1 MKKLALAVIGV
12 IALSSAAMAK
22 PDREPNIDRLQ
33 LTQEQSAQMKSLHE
47 SMQKER
53 EATHAA
59 HQAEMK
65 NLLENPTFNA
75 DQARKMHQKH
85 RDDRA
90 VQKLQHKHA
99 VYQVLTPEQR
109 AEYLKAHD
117 GKGPRMNHDGKGHK
131 GHRQHQ

>member
-1 MKKLALAVIGV
+1 MKKLALVVMGV
-12 IALSSAAMAK
+12 VALSSAAMAK
-22 PDREPNIDRLQ
+22 PDRDHDMNRLQ
-33 LTQEQSAQMKSLHE
+33 LTKEQSAQMQSLHE

-53 EATHAA
+53 EATRNA

-75 DQARKMHQKH
+75 DQARKMQQKH

-109 AEYLKAHD
+109 VEYLKAHD
-117 GKGPRMNHDGKGHK
+117 GKGPRMHQDDKGHK
-131 GHRQHQ
+131 GHRHHP

>member
-1 MKKLALAVIGV
+1 MKKLALVVMGV
-12 IALSSAAMAK
+12 VALSSAAMAK
-22 PDREPNIDRLQ
+22 PDRDHDMNRLQ
-33 LTQEQSAQMKSLHE
+33 LTKEQSAQMQSLHE

-53 EATHAA
+53 EATRNA

-75 DQARKMHQKH
+75 DQARKMQQKH

-117 GKGPRMNHDGKGHK
+117 GKGPRMHQDDKGHK
-131 GHRQHQ
+131 GHRHHP